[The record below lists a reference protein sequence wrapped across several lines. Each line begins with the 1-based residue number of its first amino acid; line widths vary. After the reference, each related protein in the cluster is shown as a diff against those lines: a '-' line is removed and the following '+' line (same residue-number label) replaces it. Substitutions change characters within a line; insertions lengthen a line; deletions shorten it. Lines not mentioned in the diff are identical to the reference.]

1 MRYREQGFTLIEIMV
16 VITIIVLLAGAVALS
31 VPLVQERAQRS
42 TSTNNLKQLYTLY
55 TAEKME
61 RQTARPRWDGGT
73 LWLSYRKK
81 NLIKNGQEEVLMCPG
96 DRSFLPIETPEDR
109 AAYDEINLENPSS
122 KAKNMV
128 SYAARNFTAYPLK
141 AESKTLQIIGGLRQG
156 GDGRTQHFDGGT
168 ILVFEDGAVRWQ
180 SREDLGLAGDAD
192 IVIGEESD
200 HDLLKKIS
208 GVLSSGDKE

>member
-31 VPLVQERAQRS
+31 VPLVQERARRS

-61 RQTARPRWDGGT
+61 RQTARPRHDGGT

-81 NLIKNGQEEVLMCPG
+81 SLIKNGQEEVLVCPG
-96 DRSFLPIETPEDR
+96 DPDILPIETPEDR
-109 AAYDEINLENPSS
+109 DRYDEINLEDP
-122 KAKNMV
+122 KKNMV

-156 GDGRTQHFDGGT
+156 SNGRTMHFDGGT
-168 ILVFEDGAVRWQ
+168 IVVFEDGAVRWQ

-192 IVIGEESD
+192 IVIGEDSD

-208 GVLSSGDKE
+208 DVQSSGDKE